1 MRPKLLTDNGHRVSY
16 AFLGIALAG
25 LLTPPAWANGDP
37 LNGKSL
43 GRAPGVAIYHVNG
56 SHSAAEQAITG
67 TITDENNAGIPGVN
81 VLEKGT
87 TNGIVSDTE
96 GKFSIKVKDENSILV
111 FSYIGYITKEV
122 KAGSQT
128 SMNVKLEV
136 SSQELND
143 VVVVGYGTQKRSE
156 LTNAVVQ
163 TTGAEIKKS
172 SAASLSN
179 SLAGRMAGVY
189 VTQRSAAPGFDDAQ
203 ILVRGANTYRNT
215 SALIVIDGVANAD
228 PDGLNRLDPNDI
240 ESISVLKDA
249 SAAIY
254 GAQSAGGVILVTTKR
269 GTTGKPAFDFSTT
282 QSWQSPTMKVK
293 SADAFQYMKV
303 LNDRR
308 ALEGTPPDFP
318 DALVDAFKT
327 GKRRPENWWNAL
339 IGPPVRQTRYSLTM
353 RGGTDKVRYFVSLGT
368 ASQGGILRGDNKS
381 KLRQYNVRSNIDVTV
396 TKDLEVGLDL
406 SIREKATQTPQG
418 GPGGEVGSLA
428 STSPLQ
434 EAYIGGDYRYPGEGW
449 SHLNPAARLLSPGYR
464 KYKADVASGT
474 LRFKYNMPFA
484 QGLALDGFLSIV
496 KTVGYDKQFNYVW
509 PYYEKDP
516 TTGEIVKKQ
525 SRSVEDIG
533 LREDFRQSLRTTG
546 NIKLSY
552 STTFAKDHKV
562 NAFVAY
568 EQMSYDDNNFW
579 AQRLGYDSPLIDQL
593 FAGNTNRLNWN
604 NDGTATESARQNFF
618 GRVSY
623 DFREKY
629 LFGFSARY
637 DGSPIF
643 PKETRFGFFPQVSAG
658 WVISNEAFIPK
669 NVISNLKLRASWGRL
684 GNDRVN
690 PFQYI
695 AAYGYD
701 AGWVVNGVDA
711 RGIAVKSTPN
721 PNITWEVSEK
731 TDIGLE
737 AAFLNNRLTFEVD
750 VFKAK
755 TSNILGRRQASIPS
769 YTGLILPDEN
779 IGKMNSQGIE
789 FQAGYRHNFSELTLR
804 VNGNVSYNKNEIV
817 YFDETPQA
825 EEYQKLEGQPFGSR
839 LVYKSIGIFRTQAD
853 LDKNIKYPGA
863 TLGGLIF
870 ADLNNDGIID
880 SNDRY
885 MFNTTN
891 NTENNV
897 TTIFP
902 STQYGLSIGLNYRDF
917 DLTMLAQGQSG
928 AKFRLST
935 GFNSGAGG
943 NGLEYV
949 ALNSYSKE
957 NVNSELPM
965 IAPTG
970 LANSDS
976 DFYYRKATWMRMKN
990 IQLGYT
996 LPKSLVSKARIA
1008 ALRIYV
1014 SGDNAFMLFN
1024 SLKKYGN
1031 GDPEFLSGNGG
1042 AYPNMK
1048 TLSFGVNLTF

>member
-1 MRPKLLTDNGHRVSY
+1 MKPKLLGKNGRRSLRTCLGLALVT
-16 AFLGIALAG
+16 FLASGVQASIPL
-25 LLTPPAWANGDP
+25 PAASGFVKSKKTSAN
-37 LNGKSL
+37 S
-43 GRAPGVAIYHVNG
+43 
-56 SHSAAEQAITG
+56 AEQTVTG

-87 TNGIVSDTE
+87 TNGVVSDAN
-96 GKFSIKVKDENSILV
+96 GKYSIQVKDGNSTLV
-111 FSYIGYITKEV
+111 FSYIGYMTKETQV
-122 KAGSQT
+122 GSKAVLDIK
-128 SMNVKLEV
+128 MDV
-136 SSQELND
+136 SSQELSD

-189 VTQRSAAPGFDDAQ
+189 ITQRSAAPGFDDAQ
-203 ILVRGANTYRNT
+203 ILVRGASTYRNT

-269 GTTGKPAFDFSTT
+269 GVTGKPAFDFSTT

-293 SADAFQYMKV
+293 SADAFQYMQV

-318 DALVDAFKT
+318 DALVESFRNGT
-327 GKRRPENWWNAL
+327 RRPEDWWKAL

-353 RGGTDKVRYFVSLGT
+353 RGGTDRVRYFVSLGT

-381 KLRQYNVRSNIDVTV
+381 KLRQYNVRSNVDVTV

-464 KYKADVASGT
+464 RYKADVASGT
-474 LRFKYNMPFA
+474 LRFKYSMPFVE
-484 QGLALDGFLSIV
+484 GLGLDGYLSIV
-496 KTVGYDKQFNYVW
+496 KTIGYDKQFNYVW
-509 PYYEKDP
+509 PYFEKDP
-516 TTGEIVKKQ
+516 NGNIVEKV

-546 NIKLSY
+546 NVKL
-552 STTFAKDHKV
+552 TFNRTFALDHKLA
-562 NAFVAY
+562 AFVAY
-568 EQMSYDDNNFW
+568 EQMTYDDNTFW

-593 FAGNTNRLNWN
+593 FAGTTNRLNWN
-604 NDGTATESARQNFF
+604 NSGSATESSRQNFF
-618 GRVSY
+618 GRLSY
-623 DFREKY
+623 DYKQKY

-643 PKETRFGFFPQVSAG
+643 PKDKRFGFFPQVSAG
-658 WVISNEAFIPK
+658 WVISNESFVPK

-701 AGWVVNGVDA
+701 AGWVVSGVDA

-737 AAFLNNRLTFEVD
+737 AGFFNNQLSFELD
-750 VFKAK
+750 LFQNK

-769 YTGLILPDEN
+769 YTGLLLPDEN

-789 FQAGYRHNFSELTLR
+789 LQAGYRHNFSDLTVR
-804 VNGNVSYNKNEIV
+804 INGNFSYNKNKII

-839 LVYKSIGIFRTQAD
+839 LVYKSIGIYRTQQD
-853 LDKNIKYPGA
+853 LDNNVNYPGA
-863 TLGGLIF
+863 SLGGLIF
-870 ADLNNDGIID
+870 ADLNGDKIID
-880 SNDRY
+880 SNDQY

-891 NTENNV
+891 NTERDPVTGLDV

-902 STQYGLSIGLNYRDF
+902 STQYGLSIGMNYKNF
-917 DLTMLAQGQSG
+917 DLAMLLQGQSG
-928 AKFRLST
+928 AKFRMNNA
-935 GFNSGAGG
+935 FNSGAGG

-949 ALNSYSKE
+949 ALNSYTLG
-957 NVNSELPM
+957 NVSAPLPM
-965 IAPTG
+965 ISPTG
-970 LANSDS
+970 FANSDS
-976 DFYYRKATWMRMKN
+976 DFYYRTATWMRMKN
-990 IQLGYT
+990 VQLGYT
-996 LPKSLVSKARIA
+996 LPKSLLSKIRIA
-1008 ALRIYV
+1008 TFRVYV
-1014 SGDNAFMLFN
+1014 SGDNVFMIFN
-1024 SLKKYGN
+1024 SLKKFGN